1 MTDTI
6 AATGRPANAIS
17 IWADNRSIYVEL
29 SGQHGPYI
37 TVYTRDSIG
46 LSRILE
52 LLFARTKEYS
62 GEVYI
67 RPGVVEGY
75 KPKGDFNEAQRERA
89 REVLKKLGI
98 T

>member
-1 MTDTI
+1 MTDSL

-37 TVYTRDSIG
+37 VPFTRDSFG
-46 LSRILE
+46 LSKILE

-62 GEVYI
+62 GEVYT

>member
-1 MTDTI
+1 MTDTV

-17 IWADNRSIYVEL
+17 IWADDRSIYAEL
-29 SGQHGPYI
+29 SGQYGPYI
-37 TVYTRDSIG
+37 TVYPRDAIG
-46 LSRILE
+46 LAKILE

-62 GEVYI
+62 GEVYT

-75 KPKGDFNEAQRERA
+75 KPKGDFSEAQRERA